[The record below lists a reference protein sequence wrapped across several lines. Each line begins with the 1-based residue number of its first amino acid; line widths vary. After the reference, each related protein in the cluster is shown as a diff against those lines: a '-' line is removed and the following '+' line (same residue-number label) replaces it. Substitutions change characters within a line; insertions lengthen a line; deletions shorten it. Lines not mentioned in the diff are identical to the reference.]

1 MRRKEIVMSHEER
14 RRFLWVLLLAGIAVI
29 GAVLIVAEAE
39 ATTLSRLPF
48 GQLVRYSAAI
58 ARVRCV
64 GSTVRMENGEI
75 WTDTLFNVVH
85 KNKGFLP
92 SPVVV
97 RMPGGKLQHLISH
110 VDGVP
115 QFQPGEEVY
124 LFLTSQPGKQF
135 HIVGWSQGTFRIHKS
150 ARTGIETVTQDSAD
164 LPVFDPRTSVFTKA
178 GIRDLNMQR
187 FLEKLNRE
195 LSQPLR

>member
-1 MRRKEIVMSHEER
+1 MRRKEIVMSYEER

-85 KNKGFLP
+85 KDKGFLP

-135 HIVGWSQGTFRIHKS
+135 HIVGWSQGTFRIRKS
-150 ARTGIETVTQDSAD
+150 ASTGAETVTQDSAD
-164 LPVFDPRTSVFTKA
+164 LSVFDPRTNAFTKA
-178 GIRDLNMQR
+178 GIRDLSIEH
-187 FLEKLNRE
+187 FLEKLSRE
-195 LSQPLR
+195 ISQPLR